1 MPRLPRIALR
11 LVLSAALPM
20 VLVVLLAGCSSDQEP
35 AAPSAKGGSD
45 GPRVIQPGGPGEPAT
60 TGSSDPVDRSDEW
73 NHTDV
78 AFVQMMIPHHAQAL
92 QMSDL
97 ARKYA
102 RDTRVRS
109 LAERIR
115 ASQAPEIQAM
125 SAWLAK
131 RDMEVPRPEDD
142 PRKYDHGQ
150 HGHNS
155 MMGMLTPAQMKQ
167 LAAARGARF
176 DRLFIRGMI
185 RHHAGAVDM
194 AVDAAQDGV
203 DQIVGEMTAD
213 VAATQTA
220 EISRMRNLL
229 TEL

>member
-1 MPRLPRIALR
+1 MHRLPTLAVR
-11 LVLSAALPM
+11 LVLPAVLVAALG
-20 VLVVLLAGCSSDQEP
+20 GCSSDEDPP
-35 AAPSAKGGSD
+35 AKSGSE
-45 GPRVIQPGGPGEPAT
+45 GPKVIQPGAPGEPAKT
-60 TGSSDPVDRSDEW
+60 VSPKAVDRSEEW

-78 AFVQMMIPHHAQAL
+78 AFVQMMIPHHTQAL
-92 QMSDL
+92 EMSEL

-102 RDTRVRS
+102 RDERVRS

-115 ASQAPEIQAM
+115 GSQAPEIQAM
-125 SAWLAK
+125 SAWLAERK
-131 RDMEVPRPEDD
+131 MEVPQ
-142 PRKYDHGQ
+142 PRDAAQKYDHGQ

-185 RHHAGAVDM
+185 RHHAGAIDM
-194 AVDAAQDGV
+194 AVDAARDGIDV
-203 DQIVGEMTAD
+203 LVSEMTAD
-213 VAATQTA
+213 VAATQSA
-220 EISRMRNLL
+220 EISRMRDLL